1 VLNRCVYHL
10 KLKEVTK
17 ASGKQGETPQPMIT
31 LIPKIKPVTMLH
43 TFISKILGSVIKP
56 AEKKHKESRLEE
68 KAPAR

>member
-1 VLNRCVYHL
+1 
-10 KLKEVTK
+10 
-17 ASGKQGETPQPMIT
+17 MIT